1 MRRPALSSPNSDLW
15 IVEWGSLTR
24 NIVEWI
30 TGGAGNMEHGTQW
43 PASMQRE
50 HTAEESVDRG
60 KV

>member
-30 TGGAGNMEHGTQW
+30 TGGAGNMEHGTW
-43 PASMQRE
+43 NTMAG
-50 HTAEESVDRG
+50 EEYAKGTHRRG
-60 KV
+60 VG